1 MGELEDMKTQKN
13 RLMALCL
20 TVILVAGTLTGCKN
34 TKVVVTTGLASNE
47 LFRIGDVSC
56 MMPEAL
62 VYLNNQKNQYEN
74 IYGIEM
80 WEHDFGDITL
90 GEYLK
95 SQVLSQL
102 GQMKSMVYLA
112 EQREITLPEEDQ
124 QKAQR
129 AAAEYFASLD
139 ETEVKKL
146 GVDEASIQKMYED
159 YCLAQE
165 AYNRITEDVAV
176 EVSDDEARI
185 IELDQIFVEEETLAQ
200 ELKSRLDNGE
210 DFETLAANYSKAS
223 KVTVNVARGE
233 KSQEYEDVAFDLD
246 NEEISDVFAADG
258 GYYILKCL
266 NTYLPDESEANKEKV
281 ARQEKQTRF
290 QAIYDEL
297 MADTI
302 SEYQERL
309 WEKTDL
315 TDYEDVKTNTFFKVY
330 ESYFGD
336 GE

>member
-1 MGELEDMKTQKN
+1 
-13 RLMALCL
+13 MACL
-20 TVILVAGTLTGCKN
+20 LLVALLLSGCQIGN
-34 TKVVVTTGLASNE
+34 TKVVFLKPVGYHQVFKIDKE
-47 LFRIGDVSC
+47 VCRKK
-56 MMPEAL
+56 EAK
-62 VYLNNQKNQYEN
+62 VYLTNYMN
-74 IYGIEM
+74 IYGNAYGVSLRKQKSVQEDLEQYVKDLTISQLSKIKCMNGIAKEQKIELTKEEEQIAEAAAKEYYESLSKEERKYM
-80 WEHDFGDITL
+80 GASQSLITKMYS
-90 GEYLK
+90 EYLLASK
-95 SQVLSQL
+95 
-102 GQMKSMVYLA
+102 VY
-112 EQREITLPEEDQ
+112 Q
-124 QKAQR
+124 
-129 AAAEYFASLD
+129 SLI
-139 ETEVKKL
+139 
-146 GVDEASIQKMYED
+146 GSVDE
-159 YCLAQE
+159 
-165 AYNRITEDVAV
+165 

>member
-1 MGELEDMKTQKN
+1 M
-13 RLMALCL
+13 
-20 TVILVAGTLTGCKN
+20 
-34 TKVVVTTGLASNE
+34 
-47 LFRIGDVSC
+47 
-56 MMPEAL
+56 
-62 VYLNNQKNQYEN
+62 
-74 IYGIEM
+74 
-80 WEHDFGDITL
+80 
-90 GEYLK
+90 
-95 SQVLSQL
+95 
-102 GQMKSMVYLA
+102 
-112 EQREITLPEEDQ
+112 
-124 QKAQR
+124 
-129 AAAEYFASLD
+129 
-139 ETEVKKL
+139 
-146 GVDEASIQKMYED
+146 
-159 YCLAQE
+159 
-165 AYNRITEDVAV
+165 